1 MKCREVRHTLHEMVD
16 EVIDPVRRDS
26 ISDHLARCPLCRAE
40 LSAIN
45 VVRQDLR
52 SIRRPEISES
62 ALHLVRRS
70 VAARLK
76 PSYGFPT
83 FRLVGESDGS
93 WFQRWL
99 MPTMTGSV
107 ASFALGVALLFVI
120 MIPADVPE
128 LVINTDPNSQNGDPL
143 FLASLDTT
151 LGDQLITPQQ
161 FAHSR
166 SDVSPESPSVNPS
179 GTLVAMANSDPRIP
193 SRDEEVVVVAEVF
206 GDGLA
211 RITNVVES
219 SRDRSKMDRLQ
230 AAFRS
235 DKVSPPF
242 VPASLDNRGNMV
254 RVVLKFQSVNVNIDD
269 AGSLR

>member
-1 MKCREVRHTLHEMVD
+1 
-16 EVIDPVRRDS
+16 
-26 ISDHLARCPLCRAE
+26 
-40 LSAIN
+40 
-45 VVRQDLR
+45 
-52 SIRRPEISES
+52 
-62 ALHLVRRS
+62 
-70 VAARLK
+70 
-76 PSYGFPT
+76 
-83 FRLVGESDGS
+83 
-93 WFQRWL
+93 
-99 MPTMTGSV
+99 MTGSV

>member
-1 MKCREVRHTLHEMVD
+1 MKCREIRRELHEMVD
-16 EVIDPVRRDS
+16 ETIDSVRS
-26 ISDHLARCPLCRAE
+26 GLISDHLARCPLCRAE

-62 ALHLVRRS
+62 ALQLVRQA
-70 VAARLK
+70 VTARLK

-107 ASFALGVALLFVI
+107 ASLVLGIALLVVLL
-120 MIPADVPE
+120 IPSNVPD
-128 LVINTDPNSQNGDPL
+128 LAINTDPNSQNGDPL
-143 FLASLDTT
+143 FLASLDTS
-151 LGDQLITPQQ
+151 LITPQQ

-235 DKVSPPF
+235 DKVSAPF
-242 VPASLDNRGNMV
+242 VPASLDNRGDMV

-269 AGSLR
+269 TGSLR

>member
-1 MKCREVRHTLHEMVD
+1 MKCREVRGELHEMVD
-16 EVIDPVRRDS
+16 ETIDSVRS
-26 ISDHLARCPLCRAE
+26 GLISDHLARCPLCRAE

-45 VVRQDLR
+45 LVRQDLR
-52 SIRRPEISES
+52 SIRRPEISDA
-62 ALHLVRRS
+62 ALQLVRRT
-70 VAARLK
+70 VATRLK
-76 PSYGFPT
+76 PAYGYPS
-83 FRLVGESDGS
+83 FRLVGDSDRS
-93 WFQRWL
+93 WLERWL
-99 MPTMTGSV
+99 LPTLTGSV
-107 ASFALGVALLFVI
+107 ASLILGIALLVVI
-120 MIPADVPE
+120 LIPSDVPE
-128 LVINTDPNSQNGDPL
+128 LTINTDANSQNGDPL
-143 FLASLDTT
+143 FLASLDTG

-179 GTLVAMANSDPRIP
+179 GTLVALANSDSRVP

-235 DKVSPPF
+235 DKVSAPF
-242 VPASLDNRGNMV
+242 VPASLDNRGDMV

-269 AGSLR
+269 AGSFR